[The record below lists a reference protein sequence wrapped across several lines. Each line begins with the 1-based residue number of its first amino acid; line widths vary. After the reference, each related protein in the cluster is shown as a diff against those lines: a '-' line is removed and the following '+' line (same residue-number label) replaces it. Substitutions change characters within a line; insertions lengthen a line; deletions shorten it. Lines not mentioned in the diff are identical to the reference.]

1 MKNVKGRTYSEIL
14 PIRKIMSWRKG
25 RFLTDEELSRAAD
38 ETTNELYELPMDNAL
53 VTDKEDNE
61 DEDTS
66 MLDNE
71 IEEADTETVSDADDA
86 KQSTS
91 KQINKNDDEADS
103 EEDVRKEISKINQ
116 KERRKVG
123 KK

>member
-1 MKNVKGRTYSEIL
+1 
-14 PIRKIMSWRKG
+14 MSWRKG

-103 EEDVRKEISKINQ
+103 EEDVRKEISKKIQ
-116 KERRKVG
+116 ITK
-123 KK
+123 